1 MTPQSSALVEFAIA
15 LPLTLLVAF
24 LIAVVLRRLFGA
36 RLSLPVS
43 IMTIVSLVGVSV
55 GLLITG
61 LFFYGQRLWMPT
73 TLMLAVG

>member
-1 MTPQSSALVEFAIA
+1 MTPQSSALVKFAIA

-73 TLMLAVG
+73 ALMLAVG